1 MAVGWL
7 WAIILAG
14 GMLLQRESPRYAYRH
29 GRTDEARK
37 TFALSYGVPEDHVVI
52 NDEIRDVEEKLHAER
67 QQKANKKWSD
77 AFTAPAMPRRI
88 LLGMGLQMF
97 QQLTGANYFF
107 YYGTTIFTAT
117 GLSNSYVT
125 AMILGGVN
133 FGSTFLGLW
142 FIERFGRRKCLIW
155 GALWMFVCFLI
166 FGSVG
171 AFALDNKTPQN
182 TPQAGAAMIVFACL
196 LIVAFAST
204 WGPMVWSVVGE
215 LYPGRHRAFGM
226 SLATASNWGWNFLL
240 AFFTPFITGDIGFKF
255 GYVFAGCN
263 LLAAATVYFFVIE
276 PKGRTLEQIDTMYIV
291 NVPPR
296 KSEDWDPSDIEDEK
310 VGGRGP
316 TVDRLAKGRGD
327 HLEDVMH
334 EENIRN
340 SDAPTAGGVRV

>member
-1 MAVGWL
+1 M
-7 WAIILAG
+7 
-14 GMLLQRESPRYAYRH
+14 
-29 GRTDEARK
+29 
-37 TFALSYGVPEDHVVI
+37 
-52 NDEIRDVEEKLHAER
+52 
-67 QQKANKKWSD
+67 
-77 AFTAPAMPRRI
+77 
-88 LLGMGLQMF
+88 LGMALQMF

-155 GALWMFVCFLI
+155 GALWMCGCFLI
-166 FGSVG
+166 FASVG

-182 TPQAGAAMIVFACL
+182 TPKPGAAMIVFACL
-196 LIVAFAST
+196 FIVAFAST

-263 LLAAATVYFFVIE
+263 LAAAVLVYLFVIE
-276 PKGRTLEQIDTMYIV
+276 PKGRTLEQIDTMYV
-291 NVPPR
+291 MHVPPR
-296 KSEDWDPSDIEDEK
+296 KSGNWDPADIEDEM
-310 VGGRGP
+310 VGGRAP
-316 TVDRLAKGRGD
+316 TVDRLEKSRGEN
-327 HLEDVMH
+327 LGDVVH
-334 EENIRN
+334 AENTGN
-340 SDAPTAGGVRV
+340 GHSEPAMGSGAQKTNETEGAVRDGQL